1 MKFYFGIA
9 LILIFAVNL
18 VAQTS
23 KKSVSKRGGAKKAIR
38 VVEMSDLAS
47 QDVCVDPTKHSVP
60 VDGVIVKRNFDADEI
75 TLIGV
80 TVREANDERYFVNID
95 NEYVASKGR
104 FVSSELSSILT
115 KGRRVKIWVYGCGAS
130 GMMFWARTVKA
141 Y

>member
-1 MKFYFGIA
+1 MKLNFGIV
-9 LILIFAVNL
+9 LILLFALNVA
-18 VAQTS
+18 AQTS
-23 KKSVSKRGGAKKAIR
+23 RKSVGKRGGVKKAIR

-47 QDVCVDPTKHSVP
+47 PDVCVDPTKHSAP
-60 VDGVIVKRNFDADEI
+60 VEGVIVKRDFDADEI
-75 TLIGV
+75 TLTGV

-104 FVSSELSSILT
+104 FVPRELSSILT

-130 GMMFWARTVKA
+130 GMMFWARIVKA